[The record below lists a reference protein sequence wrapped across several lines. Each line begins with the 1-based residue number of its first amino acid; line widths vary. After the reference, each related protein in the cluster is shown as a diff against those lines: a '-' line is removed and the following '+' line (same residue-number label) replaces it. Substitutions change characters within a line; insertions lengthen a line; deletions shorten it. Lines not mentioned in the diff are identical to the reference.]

1 MENSFFC
8 VPPFKKISN
17 SGEKNTK
24 KSQKLRDR
32 DMAIKKKLKKNFPR
46 TIKTSFGSQKT

>member
-8 VPPFKKISN
+8 VPPFKKMSN

-32 DMAIKKKLKKNFPR
+32 DMAIQKNSKKTFHEL
-46 TIKTSFGSQKT
+46 